1 MIASLKNP
9 LRARRNADDSLRLL
23 QASTTYSQNV
33 MMIPAILDSPLSVAF
48 GSATDLGKRRDNN
61 EDSSRCGLL
70 AIGTSRESTLLV
82 VSDGVG
88 GSKAGEVASK
98 LAVDCIH
105 SLLAERLE
113 AAAPPIDR
121 RGWLDGA
128 IRETD
133 HRIRVAAEQPGL
145 AGMGATLSVLW
156 LAGRE
161 AWWGQAGDS
170 RIYLW
175 RRGELRQLS
184 HDQSPVGRLRANGQL
199 NEEQA
204 RAHPYRHLIDQCLGG
219 AGAAIEPET
228 GKFPLEP
235 GDIFLLCSDGLS
247 DGLWDRDLAEGLKL
261 AAAGQSPAEVA
272 SILVARANEAS
283 GRDNI
288 TAVVARAA
296 GTYASSSTEDHPPEP
311 EGSPVMRLL
320 RQFGWRRKTTNDTG
334 TP

>member
-1 MIASLKNP
+1 MGSEKPIMIASLKNP

-145 AGMGATLSVLW
+145 AG
-156 LAGRE
+156 
-161 AWWGQAGDS
+161 
-170 RIYLW
+170 I
-175 RRGELRQLS
+175 
-184 HDQSPVGRLRANGQL
+184 
-199 NEEQA
+199 
-204 RAHPYRHLIDQCLGG
+204 CLLYTSD
-219 AGAAIEPET
+219 AADE
-228 GKFPLEP
+228 
-235 GDIFLLCSDGLS
+235 
-247 DGLWDRDLAEGLKL
+247 
-261 AAAGQSPAEVA
+261 
-272 SILVARANEAS
+272 
-283 GRDNI
+283 
-288 TAVVARAA
+288 
-296 GTYASSSTEDHPPEP
+296 
-311 EGSPVMRLL
+311 
-320 RQFGWRRKTTNDTG
+320 
-334 TP
+334 